1 MTKKTIKGILLR
13 SKEDKTL
20 NQEDNTN
27 YDTPFRNTR
36 IEVWDRDFLIDD
48 QLGVALTDDDGQFEL
63 EYDTD
68 DAGDEPDL
76 LFKIFRLN
84 ANDEFELIFDQDG
97 GNNITDDP
105 FTIEIRIIDWEYD
118 PNFVVPL
125 IRTPNADIDSSPQDF
140 TASQK
145 RKIIFNGVRFGA
157 LRLLADQETDIQK
170 VQKIFPDNFTLENR
184 DLSRSDDFFVDA
196 VLNGFAPALFTKDSN
211 DKFHVRYSIDS
222 YEWDGIQ
229 QAPSAHL
236 ILDKNDSGNL
246 IPVKIEWSLKDIS
259 SDAITNGSA
268 SPGDGSEWEKAKE
281 YFRIAEFIDGE
292 ITGHLGR
299 SHINVGQYAIALYRN
314 LQKSPILKLLH
325 PHLKEVSAINSFG
338 KGIIF
343 GDEGVLST
351 SPLTTDSVLLALRDD
366 LGKCNWEK
374 WEPREPFNDQH
385 HYAYINNLYWD
396 ILKKYIDEFFVTYRR
411 KIILDWK
418 EIFYFSEDLHSHS
431 VLFKSSDPLPGEKW
445 YCENEISLSS
455 ENGRSISKI
464 TSTTKNPPD
473 GDIENLKQVC
483 VYAIYHSTMWH
494 DWRNDN
500 QAKYAGEIDYARMA
514 LKYNAKDASFQ
525 LFVMNI
531 LSSIKYGYILKNED
545 KDIPVLLISKLK
557 SRIDDFKNHGYD
569 LRDLRSRINI

>member
-1 MTKKTIKGILLR
+1 MTKKIISGTVFR
-13 SKEDKTL
+13 SSEDKS
-20 NQEDNTN
+20 
-27 YDTPFRNTR
+27 PFRNTR
-36 IEVWDRDFLIDD
+36 IEIWDRDFLVDD
-48 QLGVALTDDDGQFEL
+48 QLGVALTDDNGQFDL

-76 LFKIFRLN
+76 LIKIFRLN

-97 GNNITDDP
+97 GTNITVDT
-105 FTIEIRIIDWEYD
+105 FTFDIRIIDWEYD

-125 IRTPNADIDSSPQDF
+125 IRTPNAAIDSSPQDF
-140 TASQK
+140 SASQK
-145 RKIIFNGVRFGA
+145 RKIISNGVVFGA
-157 LRLLADQETDIQK
+157 LRLLADRASSIQD
-170 VQKIFPDNFTLENR
+170 VQNIFPPNYTVENR
-184 DLSRSDDFFVDA
+184 DESRSDKFFVEA
-196 VLNGFAPALFTKDSN
+196 VLNGFAPALLTFDSDN
-211 DKFHVRYSIDS
+211 MFHVRYSVDD
-222 YEWDGIQ
+222 YEWDGFQ

-236 ILDKNDSGNL
+236 VLRKDLSGNL
-246 IPVKIEWSLKDIS
+246 IPDRIEWGLKEINS
-259 SDAITNGSA
+259 NTITYGSA
-268 SPGDGSEWEKAKE
+268 SPSSSTLEWDKAKE

-343 GDEGVLST
+343 GEEGVLST
-351 SPLTTDSVLLALRDD
+351 SPLTKDSVLLALRDD
-366 LGKCNWEK
+366 LGKCNWK
-374 WEPREPFNDQH
+374 NWSPRKPFDDQH
-385 HYAYINNLYWD
+385 YYAYINNLYWE
-396 ILKKYIDEFFVTYRR
+396 ILNEYIDEYFVTYRR

-418 EIFYFSEDLHSHS
+418 EIFYFSEDLHTRS
-431 VLFKSSDPLPGEKW
+431 VPFKSSDPHSGEKW
-445 YCENEISLSS
+445 YCDNEISKSS
-455 ENGRSISKI
+455 ENGLSISRI
-464 TSTTKNPPD
+464 TKVKNNPPD
-473 GDIENLKQVC
+473 ADIENLKQVC

-514 LKYNAKDASFQ
+514 LNYDVKDASFQ

-531 LSSIKYGYILKNED
+531 LNSIKYGYILKNED
-545 KDIPVLLISKLK
+545 KDIPVMLISKLK
-557 SRIDDFKNHGYD
+557 SRIDNFKSYGYD

>member
-1 MTKKTIKGILLR
+1 MTKKKIQGTVLR
-13 SKEDKTL
+13 SSEDKS
-20 NQEDNTN
+20 
-27 YDTPFRNTR
+27 PFRDTR
-36 IEVWDRDFLIDD
+36 IEIWDRDFLVDD
-48 QLGVALTDDDGQFEL
+48 QLGVALTDDNGQFEL

-97 GNNITDDP
+97 GINITDDP
-105 FTIEIRIIDWEYD
+105 FIIDIRIIDWEYD

-125 IRTPNADIDSSPQDF
+125 IRTPNAAIDSSPQDF
-140 TASQK
+140 SASQK
-145 RKIIFNGVRFGA
+145 RKIISNGVVFGA
-157 LRLLADQETDIQK
+157 LRFLADQAHSIQD
-170 VQKIFPDNFTLENR
+170 VQNIFPRNYTVNNR
-184 DLSRSDDFFVDA
+184 DESRSDKFFVEA
-196 VLNGFAPALFTKDSN
+196 VLNGFAPALLTCDSEN
-211 DKFHVRYSIDS
+211 MFHVRYSIDG
-222 YEWDGIQ
+222 YPWDGIQ

-236 ILDKNDSGNL
+236 VLRKDVSGNL
-246 IPVKIEWSLKDIS
+246 ISDKIEWGLKDINS
-259 SDAITNGSA
+259 NTITNGSA
-268 SPGDGSEWEKAKE
+268 SPSSSTLEWDKAKE

-343 GDEGVLST
+343 GDKGILST

-366 LGKCNWEK
+366 LGKCNWKE
-374 WEPREPFNDQH
+374 WSPRKPFDNQH
-385 HYAYINNLYWD
+385 YYAYINKLYWE
-396 ILKKYIDEFFVTYRR
+396 ILKEYIDEFFVTYRR

-418 EIFYFSEDLHSHS
+418 EIFYFSEDLHTKS
-431 VLFKSSDPLPGEKW
+431 VPFKSSEPLPGENW
-445 YCENEISLSS
+445 YCKNEISDSS
-455 ENGRSISKI
+455 DNGLSISRI
-464 TSTTKNPPD
+464 TNVTKNPPD
-473 GDIENLKQVC
+473 DDIENLKQVC
-483 VYAIYHSTMWH
+483 AYAIYHSTMWH

-500 QAKYAGEIDYARMA
+500 QTKYAGEIDYARMA
-514 LKYNAKDASFQ
+514 LNYDVKDASFQ

-531 LSSIKYGYILKNED
+531 LTSIKYGYILKNED
-545 KDIPVLLISKLK
+545 KDIPVMLISKLK
-557 SRIDDFKNHGYD
+557 SRIDDFKNYGYD